1 MLNIERQH
9 RILELLRENK
19 FVDVHKLAGQLY
31 VSESTIRRDLSIL
44 ENAGLIRR
52 TFGGAALVEGLNAE
66 IPLSVRED
74 EHNAEKERIAK
85 IASGLLTTGNAIIID
100 SSSTAFKLI
109 SYLRSCQATVLTNSP
124 KAAIELAKYPD
135 VRVYST
141 GGSLRENSLSY
152 VGRIA
157 KNAASLFYL
166 DTMFFSCVGLSIQ
179 GGLTDTNEDE
189 ADLKNTMMEHTRIKV
204 AMIDSSKFGLVTFC
218 KICSLPGIDYLITDR
233 DPGPEW
239 KDALLKSNVKL
250 LYPNFTHQI

>member
-1 MLNIERQH
+1 MFTIERQH
-9 RILELLRENK
+9 RILELLRQIK
-19 FVDVHKLAGQLY
+19 FVDVHKLAGILY
-31 VSESTIRRDLSIL
+31 ASESTIRRDLSML

-52 TFGGAALVEGLNAE
+52 TFGGAALMEGLSAE

-74 EHNAEKERIAK
+74 EHNSEKEKIARL
-85 IASGLLTTGNAIIID
+85 ASGLLAPGNAIIID

-109 SYLRSCQATVLTNSP
+109 PYVQSFQATVLTNSP

-157 KNAASLFYL
+157 KNAAAMFHL
-166 DTMFFSCVGLSIQ
+166 DTMFFSCVGISLG

-189 ADLKNTMMEHTRIKV
+189 ADLKNTMMEHSRTRV
-204 AMIDSSKFGLVTFC
+204 AMIDSSKFGQATFC
-218 KICSLPGIDYLITDR
+218 KICPLSEIDYLITDA
-233 DPGPEW
+233 DPGREW
-239 KDALLKSNVKL
+239 KDALLESNVKL
-250 LYPNFTHQI
+250 LYPDLS

>member
-1 MLNIERQH
+1 MFNIERQH
-9 RILELLRENK
+9 KILELLRENK
-19 FVDVHKLAGQLY
+19 FADVHKLAGILY
-31 VSESTIRRDLSIL
+31 ASESTIRRDLSIL

-52 TFGGAALVEGLNAE
+52 TFGGAALAEGLNAE

-74 EHNAEKERIAK
+74 KYNSEKEQIART
-85 IASGLLTTGNAIIID
+85 ASSLLATGNAIIID

-109 SYLRSCQATVLTNSP
+109 PYVRSYQATVLTNSP

-157 KNAASLFYL
+157 KNATSLFQL
-166 DTMFFSCVGLSIQ
+166 DTMFFSCVGLSG

-189 ADLKNTMMEHTRIKV
+189 ADLKNTMMEHSRTKV

-218 KICSLPGIDYLITDR
+218 KICPLNGIDYLITDR
-233 DPGPEW
+233 DPGPDW
-239 KDALLKSNVKL
+239 KELFEKSNVKL
-250 LYPNFTHQI
+250 LYPNL

>member
-1 MLNIERQH
+1 MFNIERQH
-9 RILELLRENK
+9 RILETLRQNK
-19 FVDVHKLAGQLY
+19 FADVHQLAGLLY
-31 VSESTIRRDLSIL
+31 ASESTIRRDLSIL

-52 TFGGAALVEGLNAE
+52 TFGGAALMEGLNAE

-74 EHNAEKERIAK
+74 EHNSEKEQIAK
-85 IASGLLTTGNAIIID
+85 IASSLLTAGNAIIID

-109 SYLRSCQATVLTNSP
+109 PYVRSYQAAVLTNSP
-124 KAAIELAKYPD
+124 KAAIELGKYPD

-157 KNAASLFYL
+157 KNATSLFYL
-166 DTMFFSCVGLSIQ
+166 DTMFFSCVGISIT

-189 ADLKNTMMEHTRIKV
+189 ADLKNIMMEHSRTKV
-204 AMIDSSKFGLVTFC
+204 AMIDSSKFSLVTFC
-218 KICSLPGIDYLITDR
+218 KICSLSQIDYLITDR

-239 KDALLKSNVKL
+239 RDALLKSNVHL
-250 LYPNFTHQI
+250 LYPDLS